1 MPGWA
6 VSVCFSTFQT
16 AVIAAKPFIQF
27 SVRLAHRSGQPGSV
41 SLWTLGT
48 TIPFHSILRNTI
60 IIILAH
66 EARVM

>member
-1 MPGWA
+1 MRLAGSSYVFPH
-6 VSVCFSTFQT
+6 FQT
-16 AVIAAKPFIQF
+16 TIIAAKPFIQF
-27 SVRLAHRSGQPGSV
+27 IVRLAVDRPL
-41 SLWTLGT
+41 SLWTLRT

>member
-1 MPGWA
+1 MRL
-6 VSVCFSTFQT
+6 FSHF
-16 AVIAAKPFIQF
+16 PD
-27 SVRLAHRSGQPGSV
+27 LGHRRETIYPVFVWQRVGQPGSV

-60 IIILAH
+60 IIIIIILAH